1 MSLVTLHVYDITNT
15 QYEAANTAIQNPN
28 RFTKDALGAGGIFHG
43 AVEVN
48 GDEWSYGYCDRGTGV
63 YCCRPRGNTGY
74 TYRESIPL
82 GVTSLS
88 PARVRSVIA
97 VLQVQWPG
105 AAYDLLAR
113 NCNHFCQAFAEMIGV
128 GPAPAWVNRFAHQ
141 ADATVNAVTYAR
153 DQTRMVVE
161 EIGLAATAATNWLIS
176 GVAATEQRDAPAETP
191 AAGGEGAANGG
202 EGAANGGAD
211 EEVAAKEGADEEG
224 AANGGAGGNEE
235 TRGRGRGN
243 DATGTETTSNASI
256 PPDGA
261 DETT

>member
-15 QYEAANTAIQNPN
+15 QYEAANTAIQNLN

-176 GVAATEQRDAPAETP
+176 GFASTERRGDAGPGETTTT
-191 AAGGEGAANGG
+191 AREETETDAVNGDVGG
-202 EGAANGGAD
+202 
-211 EEVAAKEGADEEG
+211 
-224 AANGGAGGNEE
+224 EE
-235 TRGRGRGN
+235 TRRRGGDASGGDTN
-243 DATGTETTSNASI
+243 ATGTETT
-256 PPDGA
+256 
-261 DETT
+261 TTNGSSDPGEPT